1 MYQCSPVENAL
12 WKGSGLRVLHYPHS
26 ELVLGTRDEIIKND
40 AKSLD
45 MHGEDFSTSGR
56 YCLVV
61 DARVPTAEGK
71 KSGHYRSWLITSAR
85 ERKKNNFKNICRR
98 FREDHLRSIYR
109 YLSEMNHI
117 YYKYTFWAGYTHK
130 YLSRIL
136 VWWCWLKIRGVT
148 VSRSHSQASQL
159 TTGAETKSPNSMVLL
174 NSGGSRNMPKEAR
187 TRSLSQPISAIK
199 VWETL

>member
-1 MYQCSPVENAL
+1 MYQCSLVENGI
-12 WKGSGLRVLHYPHS
+12 WKGSGLHYPHS

-45 MHGEDFSTSGR
+45 EHGEDFSTSGR

-61 DARVPTAEGK
+61 DAGVPTADGK
-71 KSGHYRSWLITSAR
+71 KSGHYHSWLITSAR
-85 ERKKNNFKNICRR
+85 ERKKKTILKIFVVDLEKITW
-98 FREDHLRSIYR
+98 EVDSR

-148 VSRSHSQASQL
+148 I
-159 TTGAETKSPNSMVLL
+159 
-174 NSGGSRNMPKEAR
+174 SG
-187 TRSLSQPISAIK
+187 ISFLGIPAHHRGGNQ
-199 VWETL
+199 VA